1 VAKQITCVDCGHTAY
16 DYDEKWYST
25 IIGPVCREC
34 NGTHIPFDPNEEEDM
49 GWNRREMVRGQN
61 AIDDFEYSK
70 L

>member
-1 VAKQITCVDCGHTAY
+1 MAKQITCVECGHTAY
-16 DYDEKWYST
+16 NYDEQRYST

-34 NGTHIPFDPNEEEDM
+34 VGIHMPFNPREEEDM
-49 GWNRREMVRGQN
+49 ARNRREMVREQN